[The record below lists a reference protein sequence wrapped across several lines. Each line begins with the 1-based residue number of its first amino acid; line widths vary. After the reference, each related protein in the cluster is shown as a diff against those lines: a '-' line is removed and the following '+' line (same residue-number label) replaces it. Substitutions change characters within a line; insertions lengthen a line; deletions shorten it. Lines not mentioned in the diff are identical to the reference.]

1 MVQLLS
7 FRSYVC
13 AQGCQFSG
21 GRSKVA
27 MEQCNPKK
35 IERGVPHVLNL
46 LKQGRQKLWV
56 YPKTDITFV

>member
-1 MVQLLS
+1 MIQLLS
-7 FRSYVC
+7 FHLYVC

-35 IERGVPHVLNL
+35 IGRGVPHILNI
-46 LKQGRQKLWV
+46 KTGG
-56 YPKTDITFV
+56 PKIVGVS

>member
-7 FRSYVC
+7 FHSYVC
-13 AQGCQFSG
+13 AKGCQFSG

-35 IERGVPHVLNL
+35 IGRGVPHVLNV

>member
-35 IERGVPHVLNL
+35 IGGGVPHVLNL
-46 LKQGRQKLWV
+46 LNHGRQKLWV
-56 YPKTDITFV
+56 YPKTDITLV